1 MFYTLNHP
9 FLNCQLIYPVEIIHS
24 KLNER
29 KMQPNVMTSHIAF
42 LIRTMENATSN
53 HFDFIYYLAVSQSPL
68 SHFNPLKVH

>member
-29 KMQPNVMTSHIAF
+29 KMQLNVMTSHVAF

-53 HFDFIYYLAVSQSPL
+53 HFDFIYYFWLSPNHL
-68 SHFNPLKVH
+68 WATLTH